1 MYSFP
6 NALNRDLR
14 GLVSIMMPLADA
26 GEAQV
31 HTVRRQVRLIG
42 ALIPVLVTVGLASC
56 SLFLVSGFKDV
67 ISGCTVTYNANGGN
81 GSPPDDNRR
90 YSEGAAVTVQGRGG
104 LMRTGMV
111 FTGWNTLANGSGL
124 TYTPGQS
131 FQMGKADLIL
141 YAVWVTGCGVVYSSP
156 SGSTGVPVDTT
167 VYLSSQTATVMGPGS
182 MTRAGYLFLSWDT
195 LPTGLGLTLNPGDS
209 ISPPATLYAM
219 WAATIWTVAGT
230 GVAGSAGDGGP
241 ALSAQLNH
249 PNGIAFDSAGNIYVA
264 DYNSY
269 EVRKIATDGTI
280 TTVAGNGTF
289 GYSGDGLLATSA
301 QLASPSG
308 LAVDNASHCLY
319 VSDFGNNT
327 VRKVDLG
334 TGIISTVA
342 GNATAGY
349 SGDNG
354 PAISAQ
360 LQGPSGI
367 ALDSAGNLYI
377 ADYANNR
384 IRMVSSGT
392 ITTVAGT
399 GSAGFTADGV
409 PATSAGISY
418 PTDVAIDSANN
429 IYVADN
435 YAHRIRMFTVGG
447 NISTVAGTGSAG
459 SSGDGG
465 PATSAQLHYPYCVAV
480 DALGNLSIGD
490 WYSYRIRRVVLA
502 TGMIT
507 TVAGNG
513 TNGYLGDGGA
523 ATAAEISDVKGLAVD
538 STGAI
543 YIVDTSSNRIRKVP
557 AP

>member
-1 MYSFP
+1 
-6 NALNRDLR
+6 
-14 GLVSIMMPLADA
+14 MPLADA

-56 SLFLVSGFKDV
+56 GLFLMSGFKDV
-67 ISGCTVTYNANGGN
+67 ITGCTVTYNANGGT
-81 GSPPDDNRR
+81 GSPPDDNGR

-104 LMRTGMV
+104 LTRTGMV
-111 FTGWNTLANGSGL
+111 FTGWNTLVDGSGL

-131 FQMGKADLIL
+131 FQMGKADLTL
-141 YAVWVTGCGVVYSSP
+141 YAVWVTGYGIAYSSP
-156 SGSTGVPVDTT
+156 SGSTGVPVDTS
-167 VYLSSQTATVMGPGS
+167 VYLLSQAATVLGPGS
-182 MTRAGYLFLSWDT
+182 MTRAGYLFLSWNT
-195 LPTGLGLTLNPGDS
+195 LPNGLGLTLNPGDS
-209 ISPPATLYAM
+209 ISAPATLYAM

-230 GVAGSAGDGGP
+230 GAAGSAGDGGP
-241 ALSAQLNH
+241 ALSAQMNH

-269 EVRKIATDGTI
+269 EVRRIATDGTI

-289 GYSGDGLLATSA
+289 GYSGDGLSATSA
-301 QLASPSG
+301 QLASPAG

-319 VSDFGNNT
+319 ISDFGNNT
-327 VRKVDLG
+327 VRKVDLA
-334 TGIISTVA
+334 TGIISTAA

-354 PAISAQ
+354 PATGAQ

-367 ALDSAGNLYI
+367 AVDSAGNLYI

-384 IRMVSSGT
+384 IRMVSGTGT

-399 GSAGFTADGV
+399 GSAGFTSDGV
-409 PATSAGISY
+409 LATSAGISY
-418 PTDVAIDSANN
+418 PTDVAVDGANN

-435 YAHRIRMFTVGG
+435 YAHRIRRFTVGG
-447 NISTVAGTGSAG
+447 DISTVAGTGSG
-459 SSGDGG
+459 GFSGDGG

-480 DALGNLSIGD
+480 DASGNLSIGD

-502 TGMIT
+502 TGTIT

-513 TNGYLGDGGA
+513 TSGYLGDGGA
-523 ATAAEISDVKGLAVD
+523 ATAAEIGDVKGLAVD
-538 STGAI
+538 SAGAI
-543 YIVDTSSNRIRKVP
+543 YIVDTSNNRIRKVP